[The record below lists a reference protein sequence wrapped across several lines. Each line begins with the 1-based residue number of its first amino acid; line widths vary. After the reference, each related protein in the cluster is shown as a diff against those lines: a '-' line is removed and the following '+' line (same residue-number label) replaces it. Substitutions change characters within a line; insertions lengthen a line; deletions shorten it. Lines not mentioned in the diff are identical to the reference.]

1 MGEAL
6 SPDAPTP
13 KTHSSPDTLAR
24 KLTVIRRDDFNPD
37 REEYHLGMVAIPVP
51 VTNTEGRFY
60 TALAIH
66 GLSQR
71 FSLESAR
78 DSFDGLS
85 DAVAQIK
92 TILFA
97 NDLPVLAG

>member
-13 KTHSSPDTLAR
+13 KTYSSPDTLAR
-24 KLTVIRRDDFNPD
+24 KLTVIRRDDFNLD
-37 REEYHLGMVAIPVP
+37 REEYHLGMVASPVP
-51 VTNTEGRFY
+51 MSDAKGRFY

-66 GLSQR
+66 GLIQR

-78 DSFDGLS
+78 DSFSGLS
-85 DAVAQIK
+85 NDVAQIK